1 MQNIYRIYDSR
12 STHYSSNIFWHV
24 IMDEYDVERK
34 FEELEREIRLIKE
47 QNIYLIRE
55 LEKRNLLIKELLI
68 KLNQIIRG
76 EKTW

>member
-1 MQNIYRIYDSR
+1 
-12 STHYSSNIFWHV
+12 
-24 IMDEYDVERK
+24 MDEYDVERK